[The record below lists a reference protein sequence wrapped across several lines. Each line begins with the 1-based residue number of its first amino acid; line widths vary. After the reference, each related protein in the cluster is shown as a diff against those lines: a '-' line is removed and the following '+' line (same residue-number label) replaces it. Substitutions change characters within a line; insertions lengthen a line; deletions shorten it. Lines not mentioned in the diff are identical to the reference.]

1 VRAKRSLSALP
12 GGGGTPL
19 AAGLDAAL
27 VAAAAERRRGRTP
40 TMVLLTDGRAN
51 VARDG
56 TGDRARAEE
65 DALAAGRLA
74 RAAGV
79 AAVLVDTAP
88 RPRPFA
94 RRLAAEMGA
103 RYLPLPG
110 GEASDALAGAVRSAA
125 P

>member
-1 VRAKRSLSALP
+1 
-12 GGGGTPL
+12 
-19 AAGLDAAL
+19 
-27 VAAAAERRRGRTP
+27 
-40 TMVLLTDGRAN
+40 MVLLTDGRAN
-51 VARDG
+51 VARDA